1 MNLSKSMKKT
11 AGAAALSLTILLS
24 SLALTPSTYAATP
37 VAVGGKAIVTNTDG
51 DTIRVREG
59 AGTNYG
65 QVAEVYEGQT
75 VSVLAGPSK
84 DSNGKVWYKV
94 QGPGGTGW
102 VSSGFLEG
110 KEGAPAQPKAPAAPK
125 LDGFAKVANTDGD
138 PLRVRA
144 AANTSGGVIATL
156 DAGATV
162 AIKAGPV
169 TDKSGTSWYQ
179 VSANGT
185 TGWVM
190 AQYLA
195 QAKAPVQPAAAP
207 PASAPAQRPAAA
219 ISGFAKVANTDGD
232 PLRMRSSASR
242 NASVI
247 TNLSPGTSVAVKQG
261 PVDKDG
267 VAWYQVSAG
276 GTTGWVMGQYLAQAK
291 SPVEPV
297 VASKPAAPAPAPNVA
312 PAKPAAPAPAA
323 VAPAAEAPRSGTARG
338 AEQPAAPAASSR
350 ADSIVNTA
358 MKYVGY
364 RYRFGGSSPSGFD
377 CSGFVYYVMKSV
389 GMPVARTI
397 PGQIGSGSRVSSKD
411 LQPGDLVF
419 FSNTYKRG
427 LSHAGI
433 YIGNGKFVHAQNES
447 TGVVVSNLWSSYW
460 AAHYTTAVR
469 PGR

>member
-1 MNLSKSMKKT
+1 LNLSKSIKKT

-51 DTIRVREG
+51 DTIRVRDG
-59 AGTNYG
+59 AGTKYE

-84 DSNGKVWYKV
+84 DSNGKAWYKV

-110 KEGAPAQPKAPAAPK
+110 KEGAPAAPAQAKAPAAPK

-138 PLRVRA
+138 PLRVRS
-144 AANTSGGVIATL
+144 AANTSGSVITNLAPGTS
-156 DAGATV
+156 V

-179 VSANGT
+179 VSGNGT

-207 PASAPAQRPAAA
+207 PAAAPAQRPVAA

-232 PLRMRSSASR
+232 SLRMRSSASR

-247 TNLSPGTSVAVKQG
+247 TNLAPGTSVAVKEG

-267 VAWYQVSAG
+267 VAWYQVTAG

-297 VASKPAAPAPAPNVA
+297 VASKPAAPAPA
-312 PAKPAAPAPAA
+312 A
-323 VAPAAEAPRSGTARG
+323 VAPAAEAPRTGTARG

-364 RYRFGGSSPSGFD
+364 RYRYGGSSPSGFD

-389 GMPVARTI
+389 GYPVARTI